1 LLKLHCFVLYLLKF
15 FYLFHLFFKMPQ
27 LDVVSFPSQVFWL
40 VIFFFVFYSFVAG
53 HFVPLLHKIIQ
64 TRSKKVSMS
73 QDVASGQSD
82 AHSSVISKTE
92 GLVLGTLDKAI
103 SGLNA
108 CTEEVTRAQNVAL
121 LSGDKAKVAA
131 LAKTVASIQGRYLV
145 SRGSLSFVKEFLV
158 NFTRIL

>member
-1 LLKLHCFVLYLLKF
+1 
-15 FYLFHLFFKMPQ
+15 
-27 LDVVSFPSQVFWL
+27 

-108 CTEEVTRAQNVAL
+108 CSEEVTRAQHAAL
-121 LSGDKAKVAA
+121 LSGDKAKVSA

-145 SRGSLSFVKEFLV
+145 SRGALSFIKRVFWSVLQKLFDLCFYFLWSLITGFLLLSKLMSWV
-158 NFTRIL
+158 

>member
-1 LLKLHCFVLYLLKF
+1 
-15 FYLFHLFFKMPQ
+15 MPQ

-40 VIFFFVFYSFVAG
+40 VIFFFVFYSFVSG

-73 QDVASGQSD
+73 QDDASGSSD
-82 AHSSVISKTE
+82 AHSSVITKTE

-103 SGLNA
+103 SGLNV
-108 CTEEVTRAQNVAL
+108 CTEEVTRSQNAAL
-121 LSGDKAKVAA
+121 LAGDKVKVAA

-145 SRGSLSFVKEFLV
+145 SRGSLFFRKRISNKSLQEFFDLC
-158 NFTRIL
+158 FYFLWSLITGFLLLSKLT